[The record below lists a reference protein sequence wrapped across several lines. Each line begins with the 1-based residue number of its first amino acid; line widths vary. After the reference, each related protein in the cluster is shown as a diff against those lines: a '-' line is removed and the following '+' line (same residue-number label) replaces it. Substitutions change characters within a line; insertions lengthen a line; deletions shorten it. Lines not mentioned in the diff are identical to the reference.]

1 MEISLRKANALQHA
15 INEMLGTLDLS
26 TEVSINEFEKPSEKV
41 TEAISRFETHLAT
54 RGKLI
59 AVLYEIRKA
68 VAHANAT
75 SGIDSLLAD
84 VAMLDKDMQLY
95 GRLSKL
101 EPAVANDVLVGKLGK
116 IKGRDKADVY
126 GRFGDDTVTTNIFD
140 KEKIEEFKA
149 ELARLKRA
157 KTALQD
163 SLLELNVSTT
173 IVLDD
178 EAEHFLARAGIVE

>member
-15 INEMLGTLDLS
+15 INEMLGTLDLG
-26 TEVSINEFEKPSEKV
+26 TEVSVNEFEKPSEKV
-41 TEAISRFETHLAT
+41 SEATNRFETHLAT
-54 RGKLI
+54 RSKLLG
-59 AVLYEIRKA
+59 VLYEIRKA
-68 VAHANAT
+68 VAHANAA

-101 EPAVANDVLVGKLGK
+101 ESAVANDVLVGKLGK

-126 GRFGDDTVTTNIFD
+126 GRFGDDTVTTNIFN

-173 IVLDD
+173 IVDYTFGKELVT
-178 EAEHFLARAGIVE
+178 F

>member
-15 INEMLGTLDLS
+15 INEMLGTLDLG
-26 TEVSINEFEKPSEKV
+26 TEVSVNEFEKPSEKV
-41 TEAISRFETHLAT
+41 SEATNRFETHLAT
-54 RGKLI
+54 RSKLLG
-59 AVLYEIRKA
+59 VLYEIRKA

-84 VAMLDKDMQLY
+84 VAMLDKDIQLY

-116 IKGRDKADVY
+116 IKGRDKSDMY
-126 GRFGDDTVTTNIFD
+126 GRYGDDTVTTNIFD
-140 KEKIEEFKA
+140 KDKIERFKS

-163 SLLELNVSTT
+163 GLLELNVSTT
-173 IVLDD
+173 ITLDT
-178 EAEHFLARAGIVE
+178 ETERFLVRAGIVE